1 MQHLNINRIRV
12 VLADKNLT
20 NRWLAE
26 QLKVTE
32 GTVSR
37 WTTNAKQPPIDTFHN
52 IAVLLKIDIRDLLEP
67 TANVK

>member
-1 MQHLNINRIRV
+1 MHNLSLNRLRV
-12 VLADKNLT
+12 VLADKKLT

-37 WTTNAKQPPIDTFHN
+37 WATNAKQPPVETFHN
-52 IAVLLKIDIRDLLEP
+52 IAVLLKIDISDLLEP